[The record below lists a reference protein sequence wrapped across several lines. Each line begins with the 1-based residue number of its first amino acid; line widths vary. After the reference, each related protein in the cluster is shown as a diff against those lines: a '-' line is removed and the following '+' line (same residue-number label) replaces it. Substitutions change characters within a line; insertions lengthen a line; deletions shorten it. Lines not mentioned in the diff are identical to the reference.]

1 MHSCEDQHRGH
12 HPDGLRLGIHG
23 KKEDSLK
30 LPLPGGTS
38 LQGPELTGVD
48 GVSEEFDVGQR
59 FGESIQTRANVLS
72 WSFPSGRHIK
82 RSQDHGNLEPSY
94 MRPQRKRK

>member
-12 HPDGLRLGIHG
+12 HPDGFEAQHAW
-23 KKEDSLK
+23 EDLE
-30 LPLPGGTS
+30 LPLTGGIS

-48 GVSEEFDVGQR
+48 GVSEEIDVGQR
-59 FGESIQTRANVLS
+59 FGDSIQTPANVLS

-82 RSQDHGNLEPSY
+82 CSQDHGNLEPSY
-94 MRPQRKRK
+94 MHPQRKRK